1 MPASGVSAAAI
12 AARLSDI
19 GLSARVEEHD
29 RYASVQTEL
38 PESLSADLWREV
50 LEVVAE
56 ADRFGLLATSLND
69 RTLGGRTQSGPH
81 DGRCRGTELS
91 AIGAE
96 QHAQP
101 YPPCRLAHQSA
112 VLPQGQAPPS
122 LTALTIHGRPRSPCA
137 R

>member
-19 GLSARVEEHD
+19 GLPARVEEHD
-29 RYASVQTEL
+29 RYASVQAEM

-69 RTLGGRTQSGPH
+69 RTLWAVVHKAVPTTGDVGG
-81 DGRCRGTELS
+81 
-91 AIGAE
+91 
-96 QHAQP
+96 
-101 YPPCRLAHQSA
+101 
-112 VLPQGQAPPS
+112 PS
-122 LTALTIHGRPRSPCA
+122 YQR
-137 R
+137 